1 MGLKPIKDTIA
12 DDIPVFAKVLE
23 LFTGGFSL
31 VSTNLRDDVIL
42 PAGSLFTVSET
53 TRQATP
59 IKTAKMVTNATANQ
73 LTYLVDNAAYLKVGD
88 IIGATGSATGHGIT
102 KIEASGDN
110 DVLTVATSFGAA
122 VATGDVLYKVSAA
135 GGNVV
140 SGTANAISMY
150 DVKAG
155 ADNLSEG
162 VTMLRRGTA
171 YKNRLQPHLA
181 GHLTDVDAVIQ
192 ISESY

>member
-1 MGLKPIKDTIA
+1 MGLKPIKETIA

-31 VSTNLRDDVIL
+31 VSTNLRDGVTL
-42 PAGSLFTVSET
+42 PAGSLFTVSEA
-53 TRQATP
+53 TRQAVP
-59 IKTAKMVTNATANQ
+59 IKTAKLVASATASQ
-73 LTYLVDNAAYLKVGD
+73 LTYLVDDALYLKEGD
-88 IIGATGSATGHGIT
+88 IIAAAGSATGHGIT
-102 KIEASGDN
+102 TIEASGEN
-110 DVLTVATSFGAA
+110 DLITVATAFGAA
-122 VATGDVLYKVSAA
+122 VATGAVLYKVTAA
-135 GGNVV
+135 GGNVL
-140 SGTANAISMY
+140 SGTANAISVY

-155 ADNLSEG
+155 EDNLGEG
-162 VTMLRRGTA
+162 ITALRRGTA